1 MTFLDTPRI
10 NETEGPFKRSALDRS
25 AECIVVHQP
34 GNVEQEVI
42 SGLRGAQSIEGDD
55 ARSGRVILI
64 DVTLAHAH
72 FLRTALFA
80 KARLADR
87 LVAQH
92 AALGG
97 GERPR
102 SCMDISRSTAFG
114 IVLEARKSGFQG
126 TRVTERIDRR

>member
-1 MTFLDTPRI
+1 MIQRHPHSTPTDSLFPYTSLFRYVTARI
-10 NETEGPFKRSALDRS
+10 NETEGPFKRAALDRS
-25 AECIVVHQP
+25 AECSVGHQP

-42 SGLRGAQSIEGDD
+42 GGLRGAHSIEGDD

-72 FLRTALFA
+72 FLRNALFA

-92 AALGG
+92 AALG
-97 GERPR
+97 
-102 SCMDISRSTAFG
+102 D
-114 IVLEARKSGFQG
+114 RKS
-126 TRVTERIDRR
+126 VV